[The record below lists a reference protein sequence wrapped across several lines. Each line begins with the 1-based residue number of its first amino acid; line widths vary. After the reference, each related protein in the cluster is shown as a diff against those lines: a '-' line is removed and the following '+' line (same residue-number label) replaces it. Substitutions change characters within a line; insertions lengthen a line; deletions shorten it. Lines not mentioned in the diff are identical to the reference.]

1 MHQIK
6 IVKKDG
12 TEALYDLTASARV
25 AFESHYQQG
34 WRKRLVEQQMERDL
48 WHLAYFLVKAKGQ
61 TNLEF
66 GDEFIDQFD
75 DIDIILDG
83 KNG

>member
-12 TEALYDLTASARV
+12 SSALYDLTASARV
-25 AFESHYQQG
+25 AFEAHYQQG

-48 WHLAYFLVKAKGQ
+48 WHLAWFLVKAKGQ
-61 TNLEF
+61 TNLEL
-66 GDEFIDQFD
+66 GDEFIDQYD
-75 DIDIILDG
+75 DIDIILDA